1 MARRPDVKRME
12 MEIVYC
18 RDGGHAGRADWMD
31 SGALTR
37 AGDYIS
43 TFKLTPGE
51 YGKFDITIDG
61 ELLG

>member
-1 MARRPDVKRME
+1 
-12 MEIVYC
+12 
-18 RDGGHAGRADWMD
+18 MD
-31 SGALTR
+31 SEALTR

-61 ELLG
+61 EPVGRA

>member
-1 MARRPDVKRME
+1 
-12 MEIVYC
+12 
-18 RDGGHAGRADWMD
+18 MD
-31 SGALTR
+31 REALTR

-61 ELLG
+61 EPVGEHKRTPDAHRRPDLQDLMSAIYGRI